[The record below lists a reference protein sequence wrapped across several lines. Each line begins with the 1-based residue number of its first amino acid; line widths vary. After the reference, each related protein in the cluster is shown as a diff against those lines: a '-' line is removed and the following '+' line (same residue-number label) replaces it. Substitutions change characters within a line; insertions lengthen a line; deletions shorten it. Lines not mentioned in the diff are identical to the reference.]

1 MASIEKR
8 GDSYRITVSCGY
20 SADGTRKI
28 KQSMTWKP
36 SKPNLTPKQLEKQL
50 QAAAAEFEQR
60 CKSEGAVVAAVK
72 FQPFCETYLNDV
84 ASRTLKPSTL
94 NYYEQ
99 LKPRVYSQ
107 LGHLRLDR
115 ITPREIDKFIA
126 FLCKERKAQ
135 KTVAVCTV
143 DFQNLIQEHGYSQ
156 KRLAHDVGTNQQTL
170 KDFGNGKPILWT
182 TAEKIAALL
191 ECDAEKVFEKVE
203 KSKGLSPKTVKN
215 YISFVSSIFD
225 YAVRTRVISRNPCEH
240 CSLPTITEPD
250 RKMLSLDEADRF
262 LDILE
267 TAPLKYQA
275 FFKLALYGGFRAGEI
290 LGLQWDDIDFR
301 LNIVQIKRTAH
312 YSKAL
317 GHYCT
322 TPKTKSSDRILKL
335 PEHVIDT
342 LQKLQIEQRS
352 LYEFG
357 GVLWNEET
365 RVFTT
370 DTFVPMNSST
380 FSNWYRRIAEKNDL
394 PLVSLH
400 SFRHLNA
407 SLLINSGA
415 DVVTVSSALGHSQ
428 TTTTLSVYAHAFQK
442 ARAEA
447 LEAVANVL
455 DNRRK
460 KSG

>member
-1 MASIEKR
+1 MANIEKR

-20 SADGTRKI
+20 SADGSRQI
-28 KQSMTWKP
+28 KQKMTWKP

-50 QAAAAEFEQR
+50 QAAVAEFEQR
-60 CKSEGAVVAAVK
+60 CKNEGTVVACVK
-72 FQPFCETYLNDV
+72 FEPFCEAYLNDV

-94 NYYEQ
+94 AYYEQ
-99 LKPRVYSQ
+99 LKPRVYGQ
-107 LGHLRLDR
+107 IGHLRLDR
-115 ITPREIDKFIA
+115 ITPREIDKLIA
-126 FLCKERKAQ
+126 FLCKERKSA
-135 KTVAVCTV
+135 KTVAVCKV
-143 DFQNLIQEHGYSQ
+143 DFRSLIQEHGYSQ

-191 ECDAEKVFEKVE
+191 ECDAETVFEKIE
-203 KSKGLSPKTVKN
+203 KAKGLSPKTIKN
-215 YISFVSSIFD
+215 YISFVSSVFD

-240 CSLPTITEPD
+240 CTLPTITEPD

-290 LGLQWDDIDFR
+290 LGLRWDDIDFR

-317 GHYCT
+317 GHYDT
-322 TPKTKSSDRILKL
+322 TPKTKTSNRILKL

-342 LQKLQIEQRS
+342 LQKLQVEQRN

-370 DTFVPMNSST
+370 DTFVPINSST
-380 FSNWYRRIAEKNDL
+380 FSNWYKRTAEKNDL

-407 SLLINSGA
+407 SLLINSGT
-415 DVVTVSSALGHSQ
+415 DITTVASTLGHAQ
-428 TTTTLSVYAHAFQK
+428 TTTTLNIYAHAFQK

-447 LEAVANVL
+447 LGAVANVL

>member
-1 MASIEKR
+1 MASIRKR
-8 GDSYRITVSCGY
+8 GDTYQITVCCGY
-20 SADGTRKI
+20 SADGTSKI
-28 KQSMTWKP
+28 RQSTTWKP

-60 CKSEGAVVAAVK
+60 CKSEGAVVASVK
-72 FQPFCETYLNDV
+72 FEPFCEAYLSDV

-94 NYYEQ
+94 SYYEQ

-107 LGHLRLDR
+107 IGHLRLDR
-115 ITPREIDKFIA
+115 ITPREVDKFIA
-126 FLCKERKAQ
+126 FLCKERKSA
-135 KTVAVCTV
+135 KTVAVCKV
-143 DFQNLIQEHGYSQ
+143 DFRSLIQEHGYSQ

-170 KDFGNGKPILWT
+170 KDFGNGKPILWK

-191 ECDAEKVFEKVE
+191 ECDAETVFEKIE
-203 KSKGLSPKTVKN
+203 KAKGLSPKTIKN
-215 YISFVSSIFD
+215 YISFVSSVFD
-225 YAVRTRVISRNPCEH
+225 YAVRTRVIAHNPCER
-240 CSLPTITEPD
+240 CALPTISEPD
-250 RKMLSLDEADRF
+250 RKMLSIDEADRF
-262 LDILE
+262 LDVLE

-322 TPKTKSSDRILKL
+322 TPKTKSSNRILKL

-342 LQKLQIEQRS
+342 LQKLQVEQRS
-352 LYEFG
+352 LFEFG
-357 GVLWNEET
+357 GVLWNEQT

-370 DTFVPMNSST
+370 DKFVPMNSST
-380 FSNWYRRIAEKNDL
+380 FSNWYKRTAEKNDL

-415 DVVTVSSALGHSQ
+415 DIATVSSTLGHAQ
-428 TTTTLSVYAHAFQK
+428 TTTTLNIYAHAFQK

>member
-1 MASIEKR
+1 MASIRKR
-8 GDSYRITVSCGY
+8 GDTYQITVCCGY
-20 SADGTRKI
+20 SADGTSKI
-28 KQSMTWKP
+28 RQSTTWKP
-36 SKPNLTPKQLEKQL
+36 SKPNLTPRQLEKQL
-50 QAAAAEFEQR
+50 QAAAAEFERR
-60 CKSEGAVVAAVK
+60 CKTEGTVVAAVK
-72 FQPFCETYLNDV
+72 FEPFAEAYLNDV

-94 NYYEQ
+94 AYYEQ
-99 LKPRVYSQ
+99 LKPRIYSRI
-107 LGHLRLDR
+107 GHMRLDR
-115 ITPREIDKFIA
+115 ITPREIDKLIA
-126 FLCKERKAQ
+126 FLCKERKSA
-135 KTVAVCTV
+135 KTVAVCRV
-143 DFQNLIQEHGYSQ
+143 DFRNLIQEHGYSQ

-191 ECDAEKVFEKVE
+191 ECDAETVFEKIE
-203 KSKGLSPKTVKN
+203 KTQGLSPKTIKN
-215 YISFVSSIFD
+215 YISFTSAIFD
-225 YAVRTRVISRNPCEH
+225 YGVRVRVISRNPCEH
-240 CSLPTITEPD
+240 CTLPTITEPD

-262 LDILE
+262 LDVLE

-275 FFKLALYGGFRAGEI
+275 FFTLALYGGFRAGEI

-322 TPKTKSSDRILKL
+322 TPKTKTSNRILKL

-342 LQKLQIEQRS
+342 LQKLQVEQRN
-352 LYEFG
+352 LYKFG
-357 GVLWNEET
+357 GVLWNEQT

-370 DTFVPMNSST
+370 DAFVPMNSST
-380 FSNWYRRIAEKNDL
+380 FSNWYKRTAEKNDL

-415 DVVTVSSALGHSQ
+415 DVVTVSSALGHSE
-428 TTTTLSVYAHAFQK
+428 TTTTLNIYAHAFQK

-447 LEAVANVL
+447 FEAVANVL

>member
-20 SADGTRKI
+20 SADGSRQI
-28 KQSMTWKP
+28 KQSTTWKP
-36 SKPNLTPKQLEKQL
+36 KPNLTPKQLEKQL
-50 QAAAAEFEQR
+50 QAAAAEFER
-60 CKSEGAVVAAVK
+60 LCKSEGAVVAAIK
-72 FQPFCETYLNDV
+72 FQPFAEAYLADV

-94 NYYEQ
+94 AYYEQ

-107 LGHLRLDR
+107 IGHMRLDR
-115 ITPREIDKFIA
+115 ITPREIDKLIG
-126 FLCKERKAQ
+126 FLCKERKSAQ
-135 KTVAVCTV
+135 PVAVCKV
-143 DFQNLIQEHGYSQ
+143 DFQSLTQEHGYSQ
-156 KRLAHDVGTNQQTL
+156 KRLARDAGTNQETL
-170 KDFGNGKPILWT
+170 KGFANGKPIVWT
-182 TAEKIAALL
+182 TAKKIAALL
-191 ECDAEKVFEKVE
+191 ECDAETVFEKIE
-203 KSKGLSPKTVKN
+203 KAQGLSPKTVKN

-225 YAVRTRVISRNPCEH
+225 YGVRTRIIAHNPCTH
-240 CSLPTITEPD
+240 CTLPTISEPD

-262 LDILE
+262 LDVLE
-267 TAPLKYQA
+267 TSPLKYQA

-317 GHYCT
+317 GHYDT
-322 TPKTKSSDRILKL
+322 TPKTKSSNRILKL

-342 LQKLQIEQRS
+342 LQKLQVEQRNR
-352 LYEFG
+352 YEFG

-380 FSNWYRRIAEKNDL
+380 LSNWYRRIAEKNDL

-407 SLLINSGA
+407 SLLINSGTDIA
-415 DVVTVSSALGHSQ
+415 TVSSTLGHSQ
-428 TTTTLSVYAHAFQK
+428 TTTTLNIYAHAFQK

>member
-20 SADGTRKI
+20 SADGTKKI

-50 QAAAAEFEQR
+50 QAAAAEFERR
-60 CKSEGAVVAAVK
+60 CKSEGTIVASVK
-72 FQPFCETYLNDV
+72 FEAFAESYLADV

-94 NYYEQ
+94 AYYEQ
-99 LKPRVYSQ
+99 LKPRVYGQ
-107 LGHLRLDR
+107 IGHMRLDK

-126 FLCKERKAQ
+126 FLCKERKSA
-135 KTVAVCTV
+135 KIVAVCKV
-143 DFQNLIQEHGYSQ
+143 DFRNLIQQHGYSQ
-156 KRLAHDVGTNQQTL
+156 KRLAHDVGTNQETL
-170 KDFGNGKPILWT
+170 KGVANGKPILWT

-191 ECDAEKVFEKVE
+191 ECDAETVFEKIE
-203 KSKGLSPKTVKN
+203 KTQGLSPKTIKN
-215 YISFVSSIFD
+215 YVSFVSSIFD
-225 YAVRTRVISRNPCEH
+225 YGVRTRIIAHNPCEH
-240 CSLPTITEPD
+240 CTLPTISEPV

-267 TAPLKYQA
+267 TAPLKYKA
-275 FFKLALYGGFRAGEI
+275 FFTLALYGGFRAGEI

-322 TPKTKSSDRILKL
+322 TPKTKTSNRILKL

-342 LQKLQIEQRS
+342 LQKLQVEQRS

-380 FSNWYRRIAEKNDL
+380 FSNWFKRIAEKNDL

-407 SLLINSGA
+407 SLLINSGT
-415 DVVTVSSALGHSQ
+415 DITTVASTLGHAQ
-428 TTTTLSVYAHAFQK
+428 TTTTLNIYAHAFQK
-442 ARAEA
+442 SRAEA
-447 LEAVANVL
+447 LEAVANAL

>member
-1 MASIEKR
+1 MANIRKR
-8 GDSYRITVSCGY
+8 GDTYQITVCCGY
-20 SADGTRKI
+20 SADGTSKI
-28 KQSMTWKP
+28 RQSTTWKP
-36 SKPNLTPKQLEKQL
+36 SKPNLTPKQLKKQL

-72 FQPFCETYLNDV
+72 FQPFCEAYLNDV

-135 KTVAVCTV
+135 KTVAVCKA
-143 DFQNLIQEHGYSQ
+143 DFRILIQQHGYSQ
-156 KRLAHDVGTNQQTL
+156 KRLAHDVGTNQEAL
-170 KDFGNGKPILWT
+170 KCFANGKPILWT

-225 YAVRTRVISRNPCEH
+225 YGVRTRVIARNPCEH
-240 CSLPTITEPD
+240 CTLPTITEPD

-262 LDILE
+262 LDVLE

-322 TPKTKSSDRILKL
+322 TPKTKTSCRILKL

-342 LQKLQIEQRS
+342 LQKLQVEQRN

-357 GVLWNEET
+357 GVLWNEQT
-365 RVFTT
+365 RVFTS

-380 FSNWYRRIAEKNDL
+380 FSNWYKRTAEKNDL

-415 DVVTVSSALGHSQ
+415 DVVTVSSALGHSK
-428 TTTTLSVYAHAFQK
+428 TTTTLTVYAHAFQK

>member
-1 MASIEKR
+1 MASIRKR
-8 GDSYRITVSCGY
+8 GDTYQITVCCGY
-20 SADGTRKI
+20 SADGTSKI
-28 KQSMTWKP
+28 RQSTTWKP
-36 SKPNLTPKQLEKQL
+36 SKPNLTPKQLERQL

-60 CKSEGAVVAAVK
+60 CKNEGTVVASVK
-72 FQPFCETYLNDV
+72 FEPFCEAYLNDV

-107 LGHLRLDR
+107 IGHMRLDH

-126 FLCKERKAQ
+126 FLCKERKSA
-135 KTVAVCTV
+135 KTVAICKV
-143 DFQNLIQEHGYSQ
+143 DFRSLIQQHGYSQ
-156 KRLAHDVGTNQQTL
+156 KRLARDAGTNQQTL
-170 KDFGNGKPILWT
+170 KDFGNGKAVLWT
-182 TAEKIAALL
+182 TAKKIAALL
-191 ECDAEKVFEKVE
+191 ECDAETVFEKTE
-203 KSKGLSPKTVKN
+203 KAQGLSPKTVKN

-225 YAVRTRVISRNPCEH
+225 YGVRVRAISRNPCEH
-240 CSLPTITEPD
+240 CTLPTITEPD
-250 RKMLSLDEADRF
+250 RKMLNLDEADRF
-262 LDILE
+262 LDVLE

-275 FFKLALYGGFRAGEI
+275 FFTLALYGGFRAGEI

-322 TPKTKSSDRILKL
+322 TPKTKTSNRILKL

-342 LQKLQIEQRS
+342 LQKLQVEQRNR
-352 LYEFG
+352 YEFG
-357 GVLWNEET
+357 GVLWSEET

-407 SLLINSGA
+407 SLLINSGT
-415 DVVTVSSALGHSQ
+415 DVTTVASTLGHAQVS
-428 TTTTLSVYAHAFQK
+428 TTLNIYAHAFQK

>member
-1 MASIEKR
+1 MASIRKR
-8 GDSYRITVSCGY
+8 GDTYQITVCCGY
-20 SADGTRKI
+20 SADGTSKI
-28 KQSMTWKP
+28 RQSTTWKP

-50 QAAAAEFEQR
+50 QAAATEFERR
-60 CKSEGAVVAAVK
+60 CKSEGTIVASVK
-72 FQPFCETYLNDV
+72 FEPFCEAYLADV

-99 LKPRVYSQ
+99 LKPRIYAQ
-107 LGHLRLDR
+107 IGHLRLDR
-115 ITPREIDKFIA
+115 ITPREIDKLIA

-135 KTVAVCTV
+135 KTVAVCKV
-143 DFQNLIQEHGYSQ
+143 DFRSLIQQHGYSQ
-156 KRLAHDVGTNQQTL
+156 KRLAHDVGTSQQTL
-170 KDFGNGKPILWT
+170 KDFGNGKPILLT

-215 YISFVSSIFD
+215 YISFVSSVFD
-225 YAVRTRVISRNPCEH
+225 YGVRTRVIAHNPCEH

-275 FFKLALYGGFRAGEI
+275 FFKLALYGGFRAGEV

-317 GHYCT
+317 GHFCT
-322 TPKTKSSDRILKL
+322 TPKTKTSCRILKL

-342 LQKLQIEQRS
+342 LQKLQVEQRN

-357 GVLWNEET
+357 GVLWNEQT

-407 SLLINSGA
+407 SLLINSGT
-415 DVVTVSSALGHSQ
+415 DITTVASTLGHAQ
-428 TTTTLSVYAHAFQK
+428 TTTTLNVYAHAFQE
-442 ARAEA
+442 ARAAA

>member
-1 MASIEKR
+1 MASIRKR
-8 GDSYRITVSCGY
+8 GDTYQITVCCGY
-20 SADGTRKI
+20 SADGTSKI
-28 KQSMTWKP
+28 RQSTTWKP
-36 SKPNLTPKQLEKQL
+36 SKPNLTPKQLERQL

-60 CKSEGAVVAAVK
+60 CKSEGAVVASVK
-72 FQPFCETYLNDV
+72 FQPFAENYLADV

-94 NYYEQ
+94 AYYEQ

-107 LGHLRLDR
+107 IGHLRLDR
-115 ITPREIDKFIA
+115 ITPREIDKLIA
-126 FLCKERKAQ
+126 FLCKERKTQ
-135 KTVAVCTV
+135 KNVAVCKV
-143 DFQNLIQEHGYSQ
+143 DFRNLIQQHGYSQ
-156 KRLAHDVGTNQQTL
+156 KRLAHDAATNQQTL
-170 KDFGNGKPILWT
+170 KDFANGKPILWT

-191 ECDAEKVFEKVE
+191 ECDAETVFEKIE
-203 KSKGLSPKTVKN
+203 KAQGLSPKTIKN

-225 YAVRTRVISRNPCEH
+225 YAVRTRVISRNPCER
-240 CSLPTITEPD
+240 CTLPTITEPV
-250 RKMLSLDEADRF
+250 RKMFTIDEADRF
-262 LDILE
+262 IDILE

-290 LGLQWDDIDFR
+290 LGLEWDDIDFR

-317 GHYCT
+317 GYYCT
-322 TPKTKSSDRILKL
+322 TPKTKPSNRILKL

-342 LQKLQIEQRS
+342 LQKLQVEQRN

-357 GVLWNEET
+357 GVLWNEQT

-370 DTFVPMNSST
+370 DKFVPMNSST
-380 FSNWYRRIAEKNDL
+380 FSSWFKRTAEKNDL

-407 SLLINSGA
+407 SLLISSGTDA
-415 DVVTVSSALGHSQ
+415 ATVSSALGHSK
-428 TTTTLSVYAHAFQK
+428 TTTTLNIYAHAFQK

>member
-8 GDSYRITVSCGY
+8 GDSYRVTVSCGY

-36 SKPNLTPKQLEKQL
+36 PKPNLTPKQLEKQL

-60 CKSEGAVVAAVK
+60 CKSEGTIVASVK
-72 FQPFCETYLNDV
+72 FEPFCEAYLNDV

-107 LGHLRLDR
+107 IGYMRLDH
-115 ITPREIDKFIA
+115 ITPREIDKLIG
-126 FLCKERKAQ
+126 FLCKERKSA
-135 KTVAVCTV
+135 KTVAVCKL
-143 DFQNLIQEHGYSQ
+143 DFRNLIQQHGYSQ

-170 KDFGNGKPILWT
+170 KDFGNGKPILWA

-191 ECDAEKVFEKVE
+191 ECDAETVFEKIE
-203 KSKGLSPKTVKN
+203 KAQGLSPKTIKN
-215 YISFVSSIFD
+215 YISFVSSVFD
-225 YAVRTRVISRNPCEH
+225 YAVRTRVISRNPCEN
-240 CSLPTITEPD
+240 CTLPTITEPD
-250 RKMLSLDEADRF
+250 RKMLSLDEVDRF

-267 TAPLKYQA
+267 TEPLKYQA
-275 FFKLALYGGFRAGEI
+275 FFKLALYGGFRAGEV

-322 TPKTKSSDRILKL
+322 APKTKSSNRILKL

-342 LQKLQIEQRS
+342 LQKLQVEQKN

-357 GVLWNEET
+357 GVLWNEQT

-407 SLLINSGA
+407 SLLINSGT
-415 DVVTVSSALGHSQ
+415 DVTTVASALGHSK
-428 TTTTLSVYAHAFQK
+428 TTTTLNIYAHAFQK

>member
-20 SADGTRKI
+20 SADGSRQI
-28 KQSMTWKP
+28 KQSTTWKP
-36 SKPNLTPKQLEKQL
+36 KPNLTPKQLEKQL
-50 QAAAAEFEQR
+50 QAAAAEFER
-60 CKSEGAVVAAVK
+60 LCKSEGAVVAAIK
-72 FQPFCETYLNDV
+72 FQPFAEAYLADV

-107 LGHLRLDR
+107 IGHLRLDR
-115 ITPREIDKFIA
+115 ITPREIDKLIA

-143 DFQNLIQEHGYSQ
+143 DFRNLIQQHGYSQ
-156 KRLAHDVGTNQQTL
+156 KRLAHDAATNQQTL
-170 KDFGNGKPILWT
+170 KDFANGKPILST

-191 ECDAEKVFEKVE
+191 ECDAETVFEKIE
-203 KSKGLSPKTVKN
+203 KTQGLSPKTVKN

-225 YAVRTRVISRNPCEH
+225 YGVRTRIIARNPCEH
-240 CSLPTITEPD
+240 CTLPTITEPD
-250 RKMLSLDEADRF
+250 RKMLNLDEADRF
-262 LDILE
+262 LDVLE

-290 LGLQWDDIDFR
+290 LGLEWDDIDFR

-317 GHYCT
+317 GHYDT
-322 TPKTKSSDRILKL
+322 TPKTKSSNRILKL

-342 LQKLQIEQRS
+342 LQKLQVEQRN

-357 GVLWNEET
+357 GVLWSEET

-380 FSNWYRRIAEKNDL
+380 FSNWLKRTAEKNDL

-415 DVVTVSSALGHSQ
+415 DVVTVSSTLGHSK
-428 TTTTLSVYAHAFQK
+428 TTTTLSIYAHAFQK
-442 ARAEA
+442 SRAEA

-455 DNRRK
+455 DSRRK

>member
-20 SADGTRKI
+20 SADGSRQI
-28 KQSMTWKP
+28 KQSTTWKP
-36 SKPNLTPKQLEKQL
+36 KPNLTPKQLEKQL
-50 QAAAAEFEQR
+50 QAAAAEFER
-60 CKSEGAVVAAVK
+60 LCKSEGAVVAAIK
-72 FQPFCETYLNDV
+72 FQPFAEAYLADV

-94 NYYEQ
+94 AYYEQ

-107 LGHLRLDR
+107 IGHMRLDR
-115 ITPREIDKFIA
+115 ITPREIDKLIG
-126 FLCKERKAQ
+126 FLCKERKSAQ
-135 KTVAVCTV
+135 PVAVCKV
-143 DFQNLIQEHGYSQ
+143 DFQSLTQEHGYSQ
-156 KRLAHDVGTNQQTL
+156 KRLARDAGTNQETL
-170 KDFGNGKPILWT
+170 EGFANGKPIVWT
-182 TAEKIAALL
+182 TAKKIAALL
-191 ECDAEKVFEKVE
+191 ECDAETVFEKIE
-203 KSKGLSPKTVKN
+203 KAQGLSPKTVKN

-225 YAVRTRVISRNPCEH
+225 YGVRTRIIAHNPCTH
-240 CSLPTITEPD
+240 CTLPTISEPD

-262 LDILE
+262 LDVLE
-267 TAPLKYQA
+267 TSPLKYQA

-317 GHYCT
+317 GHYDT
-322 TPKTKSSDRILKL
+322 TPKTKSSNRILKL

-342 LQKLQIEQRS
+342 LQKLQVEQRNR
-352 LYEFG
+352 YEFG

-380 FSNWYRRIAEKNDL
+380 LSNWYRRIAEKNDL

-407 SLLINSGA
+407 SLLINSGTDIA
-415 DVVTVSSALGHSQ
+415 TVSSTLGHSQ
-428 TTTTLSVYAHAFQK
+428 TTTTLNIYAHAFQK

>member
-1 MASIEKR
+1 MASIERR

-20 SADGTRKI
+20 SADGSRQI

-50 QAAAAEFEQR
+50 QAAVAEFERR
-60 CKSEGAVVAAVK
+60 CKSEGTIVASVK
-72 FQPFCETYLNDV
+72 FEPFCEAYLNDV

-94 NYYEQ
+94 SYYEQ

-107 LGHLRLDR
+107 IGHMRLDH

-126 FLCKERKAQ
+126 FLCKERKSA
-135 KTVAVCTV
+135 KTVAVCKV
-143 DFQNLIQEHGYSQ
+143 DFRNLIQEHGYSQ
-156 KRLAHDVGTNQQTL
+156 KRLAHDAGTNQQTL
-170 KDFGNGKPILWT
+170 KDFGNGKPIVWT
-182 TAEKIAALL
+182 TAKKIAALL
-191 ECDAEKVFEKVE
+191 DCDAETVFEKIE
-203 KSKGLSPKTVKN
+203 KAQGLSPKTIKN
-215 YISFVSSIFD
+215 YVSFVSAVFD
-225 YAVRTRVISRNPCEH
+225 YGVRVRAISRNPCEH
-240 CSLPTITEPD
+240 CTLPTITEPD
-250 RKMLSLDEADRF
+250 RKMLSLDEVDRF
-262 LDILE
+262 LDVLE
-267 TAPLKYQA
+267 SAPLKYKA
-275 FFKLALYGGFRAGEI
+275 FFTLALYGGFRAGEI

-317 GHYCT
+317 GHFDT
-322 TPKTKSSDRILKL
+322 TPKTRASNRILKL

-342 LQKLQIEQRS
+342 LQKLQVEQRS

-357 GVLWNEET
+357 GVLWSEET
-365 RVFTT
+365 RVFVT
-370 DTFVPMNSST
+370 DKFVPMNSST

-415 DVVTVSSALGHSQ
+415 DIVTVSSTLGHAQ
-428 TTTTLSVYAHAFQK
+428 TATTLSVYAHAFQK
-442 ARAEA
+442 ARAQA

>member
-1 MASIEKR
+1 MASIRKR
-8 GDSYRITVSCGY
+8 GDTYHITVCCGY
-20 SADGTRKI
+20 SADGTSKI
-28 KQSMTWKP
+28 RQSTTWKP

-72 FQPFCETYLNDV
+72 FEPFAEAYLNDV

-94 NYYEQ
+94 AYYEQ
-99 LKPRVYSQ
+99 LKPRIYSQ
-107 LGHLRLDR
+107 IGHLRLDR
-115 ITPREIDKFIA
+115 ITPREIDKLIA

-135 KTVAVCTV
+135 KTVAVCRV
-143 DFQNLIQEHGYSQ
+143 DFRNLIQEHGYSQ
-156 KRLAHDVGTNQQTL
+156 KRLARDAGTNQETL
-170 KDFGNGKPILWT
+170 KGVANGKAVLWE
-182 TAEKIAALL
+182 TAKKIAALL
-191 ECDAEKVFEKVE
+191 ECDAEMIFEKIE
-203 KSKGLSPKTVKN
+203 KTQGLSPKTVKN

-225 YAVRTRVISRNPCEH
+225 YGVRVRAISRNPCEH
-240 CSLPTITEPD
+240 CTLPTITEPD
-250 RKMLSLDEADRF
+250 RKMLNLDEVDRF

-267 TAPLKYQA
+267 TAPLKYKA
-275 FFKLALYGGFRAGEI
+275 FFTLALYGGFRAGEI
-290 LGLQWDDIDFR
+290 LGLEWEDIDFR

-322 TPKTKSSDRILKL
+322 TPKTKTSNRILKL

-342 LQKLQIEQRS
+342 LQKLQVEQQN

-357 GVLWNEET
+357 GVLWSEET

-380 FSNWYRRIAEKNDL
+380 FSNWYRRVAEKNDL

-415 DVVTVSSALGHSQ
+415 DIVTVSSTLGHAQ
-428 TTTTLSVYAHAFQK
+428 TTTTLNIYAHAFQK

-447 LEAVANVL
+447 LAAVANVL

>member
-1 MASIEKR
+1 MASIRKR
-8 GDSYRITVSCGY
+8 GDTYQITVCCGY
-20 SADGTRKI
+20 SADGTSKI
-28 KQSMTWKP
+28 RQSTTWKP
-36 SKPNLTPKQLEKQL
+36 SKPNLTPKQLERQL

-60 CKSEGAVVAAVK
+60 CKNEGTVVACVK
-72 FQPFCETYLNDV
+72 FEPFCEAYLNDV

-107 LGHLRLDR
+107 IGHLRLDR

-126 FLCKERKAQ
+126 FLCKERKSA
-135 KTVAVCTV
+135 KTVAVCKV
-143 DFQNLIQEHGYSQ
+143 DFRNLIQQHGYSQ
-156 KRLAHDVGTNQQTL
+156 KRLAQDVGTNQETL
-170 KDFGNGKPILWT
+170 KGFANGKPILWT

-191 ECDAEKVFEKVE
+191 ECDAETVFEKVE
-203 KSKGLSPKTVKN
+203 KSKGLSPKTIKN
-215 YISFVSSIFD
+215 YVSFVSAVFD
-225 YAVRTRVISRNPCEH
+225 HAVRTRVISRNPCEH
-240 CSLPTITEPD
+240 CTLPTITEPD
-250 RKMLSLDEADRF
+250 RKMLNLDEIDRF
-262 LDILE
+262 LEILE
-267 TAPLKYQA
+267 TSPLKYQA

-317 GHYCT
+317 GHYDT
-322 TPKTKSSDRILKL
+322 TPKTKSSNRILKL

-342 LQKLQIEQRS
+342 LQKLQVEQRS
-352 LYEFG
+352 LFEFG

-370 DTFVPMNSST
+370 DKFVPMNSST
-380 FSNWYRRIAEKNDL
+380 FSNWYKRTAEKNDL

-415 DVVTVSSALGHSQ
+415 DIATVSSTLGHAQ
-428 TTTTLSVYAHAFQK
+428 TTTTLNIYAHAFQK

>member
-50 QAAAAEFEQR
+50 QAAAAQFEQH

-72 FQPFCETYLNDV
+72 FEPFAEAYLSDV

-94 NYYEQ
+94 AYYEQ

-107 LGHLRLDR
+107 IGHLRLDR

-135 KTVAVCTV
+135 KTVAVCKV
-143 DFQNLIQEHGYSQ
+143 DFRNLIQQHGYSQ
-156 KRLAHDVGTNQQTL
+156 KRLAHDVGTNQETM
-170 KDFGNGKPILWT
+170 KGFANGKPILWT

-191 ECDAEKVFEKVE
+191 ECDAETVFEKVE
-203 KSKGLSPKTVKN
+203 KSKGLSPKTIKN
-215 YISFVSSIFD
+215 YVSFTSAIFD
-225 YAVRTRVISRNPCEH
+225 YAVRTRIIAHNPCEH
-240 CSLPTITEPD
+240 CTLPTLTEPD

-262 LDILE
+262 LDVLE
-267 TAPLKYQA
+267 TAPLKFQA

-322 TPKTKSSDRILKL
+322 TPKTKSSNRILKL

-342 LQKLQIEQRS
+342 LQKLQVEQRN

-357 GVLWNEET
+357 GVLWNEQT

-380 FSNWYRRIAEKNDL
+380 FSNWYKRTAEKNDL

-415 DVVTVSSALGHSQ
+415 DIATVSSTLGHAQ
-428 TTTTLSVYAHAFQK
+428 TTTTLNIYTHAFQK

-447 LEAVANVL
+447 LAAVANAL

>member
-20 SADGTRKI
+20 SADGSRQI
-28 KQSMTWKP
+28 KQSVTWKP
-36 SKPNLTPKQLEKQL
+36 SKPNLTPKQLEKAL
-50 QAAAAEFEQR
+50 QAAAAEFERR
-60 CKSEGAVVAAVK
+60 CKTEGTVVAAVK
-72 FQPFCETYLNDV
+72 FEPFAESYLADV

-94 NYYEQ
+94 AYYEQ

-107 LGHLRLDR
+107 IGHLRLDK
-115 ITPREIDKFIA
+115 ITPREIDKLIA
-126 FLCKERKAQ
+126 FLCKERKSA
-135 KTVAVCTV
+135 KTVAVCKV
-143 DFQNLIQEHGYSQ
+143 DFRSLIQEHGYSQ
-156 KRLAHDVGTNQQTL
+156 KRLAHDAGTNQETL
-170 KDFGNGKPILWT
+170 KGFANGKPILWT

-191 ECDAEKVFEKVE
+191 ECDAETVFEKIE
-203 KSKGLSPKTVKN
+203 KSQGLSPKTVKN
-215 YISFVSSIFD
+215 YVSFVSSVFD

-240 CSLPTITEPD
+240 CTLPTKIEPV
-250 RKMLSLDEADRF
+250 RTMLTIDEADRF

-267 TAPLKYQA
+267 TSPLKFQS

-322 TPKTKSSDRILKL
+322 TPKTKSSNRILKL
-335 PEHVIDT
+335 PEHVLDT
-342 LQKLQIEQRS
+342 LQKLQVEQRN

-365 RVFTT
+365 RIFTT
-370 DTFVPMNSST
+370 DKFVPMNSST
-380 FSNWYRRIAEKNDL
+380 FSNWYKRTAEKNDL

-415 DVVTVSSALGHSQ
+415 DIATVSSTLGHAQ
-428 TTTTLSVYAHAFQK
+428 TTTTLNIYAHAFQK

-447 LEAVANVL
+447 LAAVADVL

-460 KSG
+460 RSG

>member
-1 MASIEKR
+1 MASIRKR
-8 GDSYRITVSCGY
+8 GDTYQITVCCGY
-20 SADGTRKI
+20 SADGTSKI
-28 KQSMTWKP
+28 RQSTTWKP

-72 FQPFCETYLNDV
+72 FEPFAEAYLNDV

-94 NYYEQ
+94 AYYEQ

-107 LGHLRLDR
+107 IGHLRLDR
-115 ITPREIDKFIA
+115 ITPREVDRLIA

-135 KTVAVCTV
+135 KTVGVCKV
-143 DFQNLIQEHGYSQ
+143 DFRNLIQKHGYSQ
-156 KRLAHDVGTNQQTL
+156 KRLAHDAGTNQQTPR
-170 KDFGNGKPILWT
+170 DFGNGKPILWT
-182 TAEKIAALL
+182 TAGKIAALL
-191 ECDAEKVFEKVE
+191 ECDAETVFEKTE
-203 KSKGLSPKTVKN
+203 KAQGLSPKTIKN
-215 YISFVSSIFD
+215 YVSFVSSIFD
-225 YAVRTRVISRNPCEH
+225 YGVRVRAISRNPCEH
-240 CSLPTITEPD
+240 CTLPTITEPD
-250 RKMLSLDEADRF
+250 RKMLNLDEVDRF

-267 TAPLKYQA
+267 TAPLKYKA
-275 FFKLALYGGFRAGEI
+275 FFTLALYGGFRAGEI
-290 LGLQWDDIDFR
+290 LGLEWEDIDFR

-322 TPKTKSSDRILKL
+322 TPKTKTSNRILKL

-342 LQKLQIEQRS
+342 LQKLQVEQQN

-357 GVLWNEET
+357 GVLWSEET

-380 FSNWYRRIAEKNDL
+380 FSNWYRRVAEKNDL

-415 DVVTVSSALGHSQ
+415 DIVTVSSTLGHAQ
-428 TTTTLSVYAHAFQK
+428 TTTTLNIYAHAFQK

-447 LEAVANVL
+447 LAAVANVL

>member
-1 MASIEKR
+1 MASIRKR
-8 GDSYRITVSCGY
+8 GDTYQITVCCGY
-20 SADGTRKI
+20 SADGTSKI
-28 KQSMTWKP
+28 RQSTTWKP

-50 QAAAAEFEQR
+50 QAAAAEFERR
-60 CKSEGAVVAAVK
+60 CKTEGTVVAAVK
-72 FQPFCETYLNDV
+72 FETFAESYLADV

-94 NYYEQ
+94 AYYEQ

-107 LGHLRLDR
+107 IGHLRLDR

-135 KTVAVCTV
+135 KTVAVCKV
-143 DFQNLIQEHGYSQ
+143 NFRNLIQQHGYSQ
-156 KRLAHDVGTNQQTL
+156 KRLAHDVGTSQQTL
-170 KDFGNGKPILWT
+170 RDFGNGKPILWT

-191 ECDAEKVFEKVE
+191 ECDAETVFSKTEKAQ
-203 KSKGLSPKTVKN
+203 GLSPKTTKN
-215 YISFVSSIFD
+215 YISFISSVFD
-225 YAVRTRVISRNPCEH
+225 YGVHTRVVANNPCAH
-240 CSLPTITEPD
+240 CTLPTITEPD

-267 TAPLKYQA
+267 TAPLKFQA

-317 GHYCT
+317 GHYDT
-322 TPKTKSSDRILKL
+322 TPKTRASNRILKL

-342 LQKLQIEQRS
+342 LQKLQVEQRN

-357 GVLWNEET
+357 GVLWNEQT

-370 DTFVPMNSST
+370 DKFVPMNSST
-380 FSNWYRRIAEKNDL
+380 FSNWLKRTAEKNDL

-407 SLLINSGA
+407 SLLINSGV
-415 DVVTVSSALGHSQ
+415 DIVTVSSTLGHSQ
-428 TTTTLSVYAHAFQK
+428 VSTTANVYAHAFQK

>member
-1 MASIEKR
+1 MASIRKR
-8 GDSYRITVSCGY
+8 GDTYQITVCCGY
-20 SADGTRKI
+20 SADGTSKI
-28 KQSMTWKP
+28 RQSTTWKP
-36 SKPNLTPKQLEKQL
+36 SKPNLSPKQLEKQL
-50 QAAAAEFEQR
+50 QAAAAEFERR
-60 CKSEGAVVAAVK
+60 CKTEGTVVAAVK
-72 FQPFCETYLNDV
+72 FEPFAESYLADV

-94 NYYEQ
+94 AYYEQ
-99 LKPRVYSQ
+99 LKPRVYSRI
-107 LGHLRLDR
+107 GHLRLDR
-115 ITPREIDKFIA
+115 ITPREIDKLIA
-126 FLCKERKAQ
+126 FLCKERKSA
-135 KTVAVCTV
+135 KTVAVCKV
-143 DFQNLIQEHGYSQ
+143 DFRNLIQQHGYSQ
-156 KRLAHDVGTNQQTL
+156 KRLAHDAGTSQQTL

-182 TAEKIAALL
+182 TGEKIAALL
-191 ECDAEKVFEKVE
+191 ECDAEMIFEKIE
-203 KSKGLSPKTVKN
+203 KTQGLSPKTIKN
-215 YISFVSSIFD
+215 YISFTSAIFD
-225 YAVRTRVISRNPCEH
+225 YGVRTRVISRNPCEH
-240 CSLPTITEPD
+240 CALPTITEPD

-262 LDILE
+262 LDVLE
-267 TAPLKYQA
+267 TAPLKFQA

-322 TPKTKSSDRILKL
+322 TPKTKSSSRILKL
-335 PEHVIDT
+335 PEHVLDT
-342 LQKLQIEQRS
+342 LQKLQVEQRN

-365 RVFTT
+365 RIFTT
-370 DTFVPMNSST
+370 DKFVPMNSST
-380 FSNWYRRIAEKNDL
+380 FSNWYKRTAEKNDL

-415 DVVTVSSALGHSQ
+415 DIVTVSSTLGHSQ
-428 TTTTLSVYAHAFQK
+428 VSTTANIYCHAFQK

>member
-8 GDSYRITVSCGY
+8 GNSYRITVSCGY

-36 SKPNLTPKQLEKQL
+36 SKPNLTPKQIEKQL

-72 FQPFCETYLNDV
+72 FQPFCEAYLNDV

-135 KTVAVCTV
+135 KTVAVCKV
-143 DFQNLIQEHGYSQ
+143 DFRNLIQQHGYSQ
-156 KRLAHDVGTNQQTL
+156 KRLAHDVGTNQETL
-170 KDFGNGKPILWT
+170 KGFANGKPILWT

-191 ECDAEKVFEKVE
+191 ECDAEKIFEKVE
-203 KSKGLSPKTVKN
+203 KAQGLSPKTVKN

-225 YAVRTRVISRNPCEH
+225 YAVRVRTISRNPCEH
-240 CSLPTITEPD
+240 CTLPTISEPV

-267 TAPLKYQA
+267 SAPLKYQA
-275 FFKLALYGGFRAGEI
+275 FFTLALYGGFRAGEI
-290 LGLQWDDIDFR
+290 LGLEWEDIDFR

-322 TPKTKSSDRILKL
+322 TPKTKSSNRILKL

-342 LQKLQIEQRS
+342 LQKLQVEQRS

-380 FSNWYRRIAEKNDL
+380 FSNWYKRTAEKNDL

-415 DVVTVSSALGHSQ
+415 DVVTVSSTLGHAQ
-428 TTTTLSVYAHAFQK
+428 VGTTLSVYAHAFQK
-442 ARAEA
+442 SRAEA

>member
-20 SADGTRKI
+20 SADGSRQI

-50 QAAAAEFEQR
+50 QAAVAEFEMR

-72 FQPFCETYLNDV
+72 FQSFTESYLNDV

-94 NYYEQ
+94 SYYEQ
-99 LKPRVYSQ
+99 LKPRVYAQ
-107 LGHLRLDR
+107 IGHLRLDK
-115 ITPREIDKFIA
+115 ITPREIDKLIA

-135 KTVAVCTV
+135 KTVAVCRV
-143 DFQNLIQEHGYSQ
+143 DFRNLIQQHGYSQ

-170 KDFGNGKPILWT
+170 VDFGNGKPILWV
-182 TAEKIAALL
+182 TAEKVATLL
-191 ECDAEKVFEKVE
+191 ECDAETVFEKVE
-203 KSKGLSPKTVKN
+203 KSKGLSPKTIKN
-215 YISFVSSIFD
+215 YVSFVSSIFD
-225 YAVRTRVISRNPCEH
+225 YAVRVRVVSRNPCEH
-240 CSLPTITEPD
+240 CTLPTITEPD
-250 RKMLSLDEADRF
+250 RKMLTIDEADRF

-267 TAPLKYQA
+267 TEPLKYQA
-275 FFKLALYGGFRAGEI
+275 FFKLALYGGFRAGET

-317 GHYCT
+317 GHYDT
-322 TPKTKSSDRILKL
+322 TPKTKASNRILKL

-342 LQKLQIEQRS
+342 LQKLQVEQRN

-357 GVLWNEET
+357 GVLWNEQT

-370 DTFVPMNSST
+370 DKFVPMNSST
-380 FSNWYRRIAEKNDL
+380 FSNWYKRTAEKNDL

-415 DVVTVSSALGHSQ
+415 DVVTVSSTLGHSK
-428 TTTTLSVYAHAFQK
+428 TTTTLSIYAHAFQK

-447 LEAVANVL
+447 LEAVANAL

>member
-36 SKPNLTPKQLEKQL
+36 PKPNLTPKQLEKQL
-50 QAAAAEFEQR
+50 QAAAAEFERR

-72 FQPFCETYLNDV
+72 FEQFCEAYLNDV

-94 NYYEQ
+94 SYYEQ

-107 LGHLRLDR
+107 IGHMRLDR

-126 FLCKERKAQ
+126 FLCKERKTQ
-135 KTVAVCTV
+135 KNVAVCKV
-143 DFQNLIQEHGYSQ
+143 DFRILIQEHGYSQ

-170 KDFGNGKPILWT
+170 RDFGNGKPIVWT
-182 TAEKIAALL
+182 TAKKIAALL
-191 ECDAEKVFEKVE
+191 DCDAETVFEKIE
-203 KSKGLSPKTVKN
+203 KAQGLSPKTIKN
-215 YISFVSSIFD
+215 YVSFVSAVFD
-225 YAVRTRVISRNPCEH
+225 YALRTRVIAHNPCEH
-240 CSLPTITEPD
+240 CTLPTISEPV
-250 RKMLSLDEADRF
+250 RKMLSLDEADHF

-275 FFKLALYGGFRAGEI
+275 FFTLALYGGFLAGEI

-317 GHYCT
+317 GYYCT
-322 TPKTKSSDRILKL
+322 TPKTKSSNRILKL

-342 LQKLQIEQRS
+342 LQKLQVEQRS

-365 RVFTT
+365 RIFTT
-370 DTFVPMNSST
+370 DKFVPMNSST
-380 FSNWYRRIAEKNDL
+380 FSNWLKRTAEKNDL

-415 DVVTVSSALGHSQ
+415 DIVTVSSTLGHAQ
-428 TTTTLSVYAHAFQK
+428 TATTLSVYAHAFQK
-442 ARAEA
+442 SRAQA
-447 LEAVANVL
+447 LAAVADVL

>member
-1 MASIEKR
+1 MASVERR

-20 SADGTRKI
+20 SADGSRQI
-28 KQSMTWKP
+28 KQSTTWKP
-36 SKPNLTPKQLEKQL
+36 SKPNLTPKQLEKAL

-72 FQPFCETYLNDV
+72 FEPFCEAYLNDV

-94 NYYEQ
+94 AYYEQ
-99 LKPRVYSQ
+99 LKPRVYGQ
-107 LGHLRLDR
+107 IGHLRLDR
-115 ITPREIDKFIA
+115 ITPREIDKLIA
-126 FLCKERKAQ
+126 FLCKERKSA
-135 KTVAVCTV
+135 KNVAVCKV
-143 DFQNLIQEHGYSQ
+143 DFRNLIQQHGYSQ
-156 KRLAHDVGTNQQTL
+156 KRLAHDVGTNQETL
-170 KDFGNGKPILWT
+170 KGFANGKPILWT
-182 TAEKIAALL
+182 TAKKIAALL
-191 ECDAEKVFEKVE
+191 ECDAEMIFEKIE
-203 KSKGLSPKTVKN
+203 KTQGLSPKTIKN
-215 YISFVSSIFD
+215 YISFTSAIFD
-225 YAVRTRVISRNPCEH
+225 YAVRTRVVSRNPCEH
-240 CSLPTITEPD
+240 CTLPTITEPD
-250 RKMLSLDEADRF
+250 RKMLNLDEADRF
-262 LDILE
+262 LDVLE

-275 FFKLALYGGFRAGEI
+275 FFTLALYGGFRAGEI

-317 GHYCT
+317 AHYCT
-322 TPKTKSSDRILKL
+322 TPKTKSSNRILKL

-342 LQKLQIEQRS
+342 LQKLQVEQRN

-357 GVLWNEET
+357 GVLWNEQT

-370 DTFVPMNSST
+370 DAFVPMNSST
-380 FSNWYRRIAEKNDL
+380 FSNWYKRTAEKNDL

-407 SLLINSGA
+407 SLLINSGT
-415 DVVTVSSALGHSQ
+415 DITTVASTLGHSK
-428 TTTTLSVYAHAFQK
+428 TTTTLNIYAHAFQK
-442 ARAEA
+442 ARAEE